1 MSGAVGILLA
11 AGFGRRFVAS
21 GGGNKLLHPF
31 EDGLPVGLRTARV
44 WKTALDKVLAVVRP
58 EDAIL
63 AGFFRQA
70 GCEIVNNSDALDGM
84 GTSVA
89 AGVAA
94 CPNACGWIVGL
105 ADMPYVSET
114 TILALSRALAEGASL
129 AAPYFQGQRGQP
141 VAFSARYRDELLALQ
156 GDAGAREILKTH
168 AQHVLRVEV
177 DDRGILRDIDTLQDL
192 AAV

>member
-21 GGGNKLLHPF
+21 GGGNKLLHPLG
-31 EDGLPVGLRTARV
+31 DGLPVGLRTARV
-44 WKTALDKVLAVVRP
+44 WKAALDKVLAVVKP

-94 CPNACGWIVGL
+94 ASNASGWIVGL

-114 TILALSRALAEGASL
+114 TILALGRALADGAPL

-141 VAFSARYRDELLALQ
+141 VAFSTRYRDELLALR
-156 GDAGAREILKTH
+156 GDAGAREILKAH
-168 AQHVLRVEV
+168 AQDLRRIEV
-177 DDRGILRDIDTLQDL
+177 DDSGILRDIDTLQDL